1 MIIYATSIGDVLAY
15 IYEMLSKIVS
25 VFEMII
31 HFIFSGIS
39 FLWDAVK
46 WIYTFF
52 AIMPSWISG
61 IVVLSVGVA
70 VVLLIVGR

>member
-1 MIIYATSIGDVLAY
+1 MIIYATGIGDVLAY

-31 HFIFSGIS
+31 HFIFSGIE

-46 WIYTFF
+46 WIYAVI
-52 AIMPSWISG
+52 AIMPSWVSG
-61 IVVLSVGVA
+61 ILFLSVGAA

>member
-1 MIIYATSIGDVLAY
+1 MIIYQVGIGDVLAY

-25 VFEMII
+25 VFEMIL

-46 WIYTFF
+46 WLYAFF
-52 AIMPSWISG
+52 AIMPPWISG
-61 IVVLSVGVA
+61 IIALSIGA
-70 VVLLIVGR
+70 AIVLLIVGR